1 MPIELDQLAARD
13 QAGLEADRPAGAD
26 MPGSANDFE
35 MNTEDLIRR
44 LALLAGGDEQAR
56 VWYQTRPIPAFGSCT
71 ANELVLAGQW
81 EAVDQ
86 YIAHLEL
93 GGFA

>member
-1 MPIELDQLAARD
+1 
-13 QAGLEADRPAGAD
+13 
-26 MPGSANDFE
+26 MPGSANDIE

-44 LALLAGGDEQAR
+44 LASLAGGDEQAR
-56 VWYQTRPIPAFGSCT
+56 VWYQTQPIPAFGGCT

-81 EAVDQ
+81 EAVHQ